1 MSDFPH
7 HPKLLNTMTS
17 GDFVVELI
25 DGRLIRVL
33 AYRYLD
39 VYGRRIV
46 VRTDL
51 NKQYTL
57 LRNQIHRVIP
67 FKEAKQVLAQRRM

>member
-1 MSDFPH
+1 MSELH
-7 HPKLLNTMTS
+7 YPKLSSPMMS
-17 GDFVVELI
+17 GDYVVELI

-33 AYRYLD
+33 AYWYLD

-46 VRTDL
+46 VRTNL
-51 NKQYTL
+51 NKQYIL

-67 FKEAKQVLAQRRM
+67 FKEARQALAQRRV